1 MNGNDFS
8 SSAILLKGVTCPQEA
23 EFRAYDILLNL
34 NEGDI
39 LRQVDN
45 CRVLMARVKYHK
57 SVLNPYVIASIS
69 CGLGCTCKPVWVSQL
84 RAMQHS
90 VTHCNETL

>member
-1 MNGNDFS
+1 MIEKWFKIILAKAVCIFSMFFQCHFSATKTVHDGNDFS

-39 LRQVDN
+39 LR
-45 CRVLMARVKYHK
+45 
-57 SVLNPYVIASIS
+57 
-69 CGLGCTCKPVWVSQL
+69 
-84 RAMQHS
+84 
-90 VTHCNETL
+90 

>member
-1 MNGNDFS
+1 MIEKWFKIILAKSCVHLFDVFQYHFSATKTVHDGNDF

-39 LRQVDN
+39 LR
-45 CRVLMARVKYHK
+45 
-57 SVLNPYVIASIS
+57 
-69 CGLGCTCKPVWVSQL
+69 
-84 RAMQHS
+84 
-90 VTHCNETL
+90 

>member
-1 MNGNDFS
+1 MSFQCHFSATKSVHDGNDFS

-39 LRQVDN
+39 LR
-45 CRVLMARVKYHK
+45 
-57 SVLNPYVIASIS
+57 
-69 CGLGCTCKPVWVSQL
+69 
-84 RAMQHS
+84 
-90 VTHCNETL
+90 

>member
-1 MNGNDFS
+1 MFFQYHFTATKTVHDGNDT

-39 LRQVDN
+39 LR
-45 CRVLMARVKYHK
+45 
-57 SVLNPYVIASIS
+57 
-69 CGLGCTCKPVWVSQL
+69 
-84 RAMQHS
+84 
-90 VTHCNETL
+90 